1 MNLMFSFS
9 KKILLLRLGPY
20 SSLRQDSRLLLLVE
34 VHLLQV
40 GYIPELHPDMICDKK
55 KVTFNVSKC

>member
-1 MNLMFSFS
+1 MILIFSFS
-9 KKILLLRLGPY
+9 KKILFLRLVPY

-40 GYIPELHPDMICDKK
+40 GYIPELHPEEVCDKK
-55 KVTFNVSKC
+55 GYI

>member
-20 SSLRQDSRLLLLVE
+20 SSLRQDSRLLLLVV

-40 GYIPELHPDMICDKK
+40 GYIPELHPEEVCVKK
-55 KVTFNVSKC
+55 GYI